1 MHIKKYEEYEAGA
14 DLGAE
19 ILCELRSYAQL
30 PGANR
35 TPPAAQRLNT
45 QAKKGF
51 RAADVLIRSGTCM
64 SDAHGRG
71 SDMIVLIDDSA

>member
-1 MHIKKYEEYEAGA
+1 MYEEYEAGA
-14 DLGAE
+14 ILGAE

-51 RAADVLIRSGTCM
+51 RAADVRI
-64 SDAHGRG
+64 
-71 SDMIVLIDDSA
+71 

>member
-1 MHIKKYEEYEAGA
+1 MHEEYEAGA

-19 ILCELRSYAQL
+19 ILCELRSYSYAQL

-51 RAADVLIRSGTCM
+51 RAADVRIRSGTCM
-64 SDAHGRG
+64 PDAHGRG
-71 SDMIVLIDDSA
+71 SDMIALIDDSA